1 VPGPSQVSGPAKQV
15 ILMKKIH
22 LLILK
27 SFIRPFLVTFVIVM
41 FVLLMLFLF
50 KYIDDLIGKGFEWY
64 IIVELMMY
72 ASATNVQMALPL
84 SVLLSSI
91 MTYGSLGENYE
102 LVAIKAAGISL
113 RRAMYPMLVIITIL
127 SVLAF
132 VFSDYMLPIANLKY
146 YNLLYDARQQKS
158 ANFLPEGVFSNSFT
172 GYSIRVGRKDADG
185 QTLHDVMIYS
195 KNPQENNT
203 DVTIAREGK
212 MYRTPNG
219 QFLVFKLKDGIR
231 YSESPGE
238 VAYNVR
244 ERLTRYRFKTTEQKF
259 DISGLKLHHTDENEF
274 KSALQMMNLK
284 QLNDNAAL
292 TSRQIDSGV
301 NINYT
306 LITAYLK
313 YFTIPVKK
321 RPNLKIMPS
330 DGQEFSKADV
340 HLQLSYLSNAASEA
354 RSIQD
359 LLKNRAQRLKDL
371 EQNEQR
377 ARLEYQKKFTLS
389 AACIALFLIGAPLG
403 AIIRKGGLGLPVVVS
418 VIFFLF
424 YYIIGTIGE
433 KYVKDGDLSPVIGS
447 WIAIVIITPI
457 GLFLSYKAATD
468 SVIFDMELYKRFFN
482 KLFKRL
488 RIVKADQ
495 G

>member
-1 VPGPSQVSGPAKQV
+1 
-15 ILMKKIH
+15 
-22 LLILK
+22 
-27 SFIRPFLVTFVIVM
+27 M

-64 IIVELMMY
+64 VILQLMLY

-84 SVLLSSI
+84 SVLLSTI

-102 LVAIKAAGISL
+102 LVAIKSAGISL
-113 RRAMYPMLVIITIL
+113 RRAMYPMFVIIMIL
-127 SVLAF
+127 SVSAF

-146 YNLLYDARQQKS
+146 YNLLYDVRQQKS

-185 QTLHDVMIYS
+185 QTLHDIMIYA
-195 KNPQENNT
+195 KNVAENNT
-203 DVTIAREGK
+203 DVLRAKEGK
-212 MYRTPNG
+212 MYRTPSG
-219 QFLVFKLKDGIR
+219 KFLVFKLKDGIR
-231 YSESPGE
+231 YSESPGV

-259 DISGLKLHHTDENEF
+259 DVSALGHHHTDESEF

-284 QLNDNAAL
+284 QLGDNASL
-292 TSRQIDSGV
+292 TRRQIDSGTRM
-301 NINYT
+301 NYA
-306 LITAYLK
+306 LLTAYLK
-313 YFTIPVKK
+313 YFSIPVGKN
-321 RPNLKIMPS
+321 RPKISLPS
-330 DGQEFSKADV
+330 DGKEFSKAEV
-340 HLQLSYLSNAASEA
+340 HLQLAYLANAASEA

-359 LLKNRAQRLKDL
+359 LLKNRAQRIKDL

-389 AACIALFLIGAPLG
+389 AACFALFLIGAPLG
-403 AIIRKGGLGLPVVVS
+403 AIIRKGGLGLPVVIS

-424 YYIIGTIGE
+424 YYIIYTIGE

-447 WIAIVIITPI
+447 WVAIFIITPI

-468 SVIFDMELYKRFFN
+468 SVIFDMELYKRFFT
-482 KLFKRL
+482 KLFKRGK
-488 RIVKADQ
+488 VVSSE
-495 G
+495 

>member
-1 VPGPSQVSGPAKQV
+1 MSARPCKQV

-27 SFIRPFLVTFVIVM
+27 SFIRPFLVTFLIVM

-64 IIVELMMY
+64 IILELMMY
-72 ASATNVQMALPL
+72 ASATNVAMALPL

-113 RRAMYPMLVIITIL
+113 PRAMYPMLVIIMIL
-127 SVLAF
+127 SATAF

-185 QTLHDVMIYS
+185 QTLHNVIIYS
-195 KNPQENNT
+195 KNPTENNT
-203 DVTIAREGK
+203 DVTMAKEGK

-219 QFLVFKLKDGIR
+219 LFLVFKLKDGIR

-244 ERLTRYRFKTTEQKF
+244 ERLTRYRFQTTEQKF
-259 DISGLKLHHTDENEF
+259 DISGLKLHHTDESEF
-274 KSALQMMNLK
+274 RNALQMMNLK
-284 QLNDNAAL
+284 QLKDNAAL
-292 TSRQIDSGV
+292 THRQIDSSIRV
-301 NINYT
+301 NYA
-306 LITAYLK
+306 LLTAYLK
-313 YFTIPVKK
+313 YFSVPVK
-321 RPNLKIMPS
+321 RPPHASIVSSN
-330 DGQEFSKADV
+330 GQEFSKAEV
-340 HLQLSYLSNAASEA
+340 HAKLSYLANGASEA

-359 LLKNRAQRLKDL
+359 LLKNRAQRIKDL
-371 EQNEQR
+371 TQSEQR

-424 YYIIGTIGE
+424 YYIISTIGE
-433 KYVKDGDLSPVIGS
+433 KYVKDGDLSPVIGA

-468 SVIFDMELYKRFFN
+468 SAIFDMELYKRFFT
-482 KLFKRL
+482 KLFKR
-488 RIVKADQ
+488 RQVRKVD
-495 G
+495 